1 MIVRRGANDLPAG
14 VRRFIERRIE
24 SVEQLEVLLF
34 LYREASRSWD
44 APGVA
49 AALYLPEHQVANLL
63 ETLARGG
70 LLDVRLASAM
80 LYRFQPAT
88 PTLMLE
94 VKGVADAYRDRR
106 SQLLALLTPRP
117 RQALK
122 DFSDA
127 FRFDKDPEDG

>member
-1 MIVRRGANDLPAG
+1 LNDRRRANDLPTG
-14 VRRFIERRIE
+14 VRRFIQRRIE

-44 APGVA
+44 APSVA
-49 AALYLPEHQVANLL
+49 STLYLPEHQVATVL

-70 LLDVRLASAM
+70 LLDVRLASVM

-88 PTLMLE
+88 RSLMLD
-94 VKGVADAYRDRR
+94 VKAVADAYRDRR
-106 SQLLALLTPRP
+106 SELLALVAPRP

-127 FRFDKDPEDG
+127 FRFTEDPEDG